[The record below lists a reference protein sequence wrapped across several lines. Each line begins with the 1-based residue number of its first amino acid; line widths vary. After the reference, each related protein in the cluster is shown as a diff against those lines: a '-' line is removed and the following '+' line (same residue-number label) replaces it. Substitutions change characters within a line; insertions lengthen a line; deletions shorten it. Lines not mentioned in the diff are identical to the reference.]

1 MRSISVSILC
11 AFVALLS
18 LSGCNEEPGSVALI
32 SSPTEVNFGQVVVGQ
47 QAVTSLSITNSG
59 ESTATLLE
67 PSFAASGAST
77 FGLESRP
84 WPFDLASGASLA
96 LQVSYSPTAVGE
108 DTAALVFS
116 RENGDATEEL
126 LQVVLLGSGTPV
138 PGADSDGD
146 GYSSD
151 QEGGDDCDDNDP
163 LVNPGATEVCGDD
176 VDNDCDG
183 TVDVGI
189 DSDTDGY
196 DSCADCDD
204 TDLNTFPGAA
214 ELCDGVDNNCDEL
227 VDNDVEYV
235 DWYPD
240 TDSDGYGDE
249 TGTAINDCAIVDGH
263 ASATGDCNDSDDTV
277 HPNAAE
283 LCNGTDNDC
292 DQLPSDDETDDDGDG
307 YVECTGWTGDSSLAG
322 DDCDDTDAT
331 SYPGATEV
339 CDGSD
344 NDCDSTVPADELDGD
359 LDGESGCGG
368 DCDDSDDSI
377 YSTAVEICDAIDS
390 DCDDSLVDEFDNFDG
405 DLEPDCIDADDD
417 NDNDPDTSDC
427 DDNNASIYTGAVDIC
442 DGADWDCDGSLVDEF
457 TNTDGDLEPDCFDSD
472 DDNDTVDDSTDTASL
487 DPYVCGDSDADTC
500 EDCLS
505 GTSDPSADGDDLD
518 GDGLCDLGDP
528 DGDGDGDPATSDC
541 DDGDAAAYT
550 GNPAGEICSNQ
561 VDDDCDPDSTCVEMT
576 HGSVTQ
582 VIAPFA
588 GTSDAVAF
596 YNAGTRQA
604 SSNTNLEVENHVVE
618 MLYQEPGGDL
628 FMALFIDSNRDSGTT
643 GDLTLDGTGF
653 DGATAVVNDDTPTED
668 ISIDSSGA
676 FTNSWSWAT
685 CCNDGAVIGPL
696 AVDFCVTLTITSH
709 SSSITGISTYD
720 GSNVVTLADDTA
732 TPAVGSITDTVTFCE
747 DY

>member
-1 MRSISVSILC
+1 MRSISVSTLC

-32 SSPTEVNFGQVVVGQ
+32 SSPTEVIFGQVVVGQ

-67 PSFAASGAST
+67 PSFAESGAAT

-108 DTAALVFS
+108 DSAALVFT
-116 RENGDATEEL
+116 RENGGATEEL
-126 LQVVLLGSGTPV
+126 LQVSLLGTGAPV

-163 LVNPGATEVCGDD
+163 LVNPGATEVCGDG

-204 TDLNTFPGAA
+204 TDINTFPGAS
-214 ELCDGVDNNCDEL
+214 ELCDGIDNNCDEL
-227 VDNDVEYV
+227 VDNDVQYV

-249 TGTAINDCAIVDGH
+249 TGTAVNDCAIVDGH
-263 ASATGDCNDSDDTV
+263 ASATGDCNDSDNTV
-277 HPNAAE
+277 HPNAPE

-307 YVECTGWTGDSSLAG
+307 YVECTGWTGDSSLLG
-322 DDCDDTDAT
+322 DDCDDADAT

-344 NDCDSTVPADELDGD
+344 NDCDSVVPADELDGD
-359 LDGESGCGG
+359 GDGESVCGG
-368 DCDDSDDSI
+368 DCDDGDDTI
-377 YSTAVEICDAIDS
+377 YTTATELCDAIDS
-390 DCDDSLVDEFDNFDG
+390 DCDNSLVDEFDNFDG
-405 DLEPDCIDADDD
+405 DLEPDCIDLDDD
-417 NDNDPDTSDC
+417 NDNDPDTTDC
-427 DDNNASIYTGAVDIC
+427 DDNNSSIYNGAVDIC
-442 DGADWDCDGSLVDEF
+442 DAADWDCDGSLVDEF
-457 TNTDGDLEPDCFDSD
+457 TNTDGDLEPDCIDSD

-518 GDGLCDLGDP
+518 GDGLCDAGDP
-528 DGDGDGDPATSDC
+528 DADGDGDPATSDC
-541 DDGDAAAYT
+541 DDGNAAAYT
-550 GNPAGEICSNQ
+550 GNPAGETCSNQ
-561 VDDDCDPDSTCVEMT
+561 VDDDCDVTTTCVEMT
-576 HGSVTQ
+576 QGSVTQ
-582 VIAPFA
+582 VLQPFA
-588 GTSDAVAF
+588 GTVDVVSWYD
-596 YNAGTRQA
+596 YSGSQG
-604 SSNTNLEVENHVVE
+604 SSSSTNLEVEDQVVE
-618 MLYQEPGGDL
+618 MIYQEPATEGSEL
-628 FMALFIDSNRDSGTT
+628 YLALLIGSNRGGGGTN
-643 GDLTLDGTGF
+643 GDVSIDGTGF
-653 DGATAVVNDDTPTED
+653 VGATAVVNDDGGGQRKHLHRQQRQLLSVLD
-668 ISIDSSGA
+668 LVS
-676 FTNSWSWAT
+676 
-685 CCNDGAVIGPL
+685 VL
-696 AVDFCVTLTITSH
+696 
-709 SSSITGISTYD
+709 
-720 GSNVVTLADDTA
+720 
-732 TPAVGSITDTVTFCE
+732 
-747 DY
+747 